1 MICCVGGG
9 RLRDKEVPNE
19 AKNCSDAG
27 QPLATIAIA
36 VVVIVLWPA
45 PDPLRN
51 AQTVYLDTGAAQGGH
66 GAAELED
73 GLGFVL
79 NDRNLVLVPDR
90 ASADAVIAVQSITV
104 NLGNVSVSLGQGGIT
119 GKVKAAC
126 GVTNQ
131 RSNKKYTMDLTVTVQ
146 NGTVSAKLVGRR
158 FWMFWK

>member
-1 MICCVGGG
+1 MKRRTAAMLG
-9 RLRDKEVPNE
+9 
-19 AKNCSDAG
+19 S
-27 QPLATIAIA
+27 LATIAIA
-36 VVVIVLWPA
+36 VAVIVLWPA

-51 AQTVYLDTGAAQGGH
+51 ARTVYLDAGAAQGGH

-104 NLGNVSVSLGQGGIT
+104 NLGDVSVSLDQGGIT

-126 GVTNQ
+126 EVTNL
-131 RSNKKYTMDLTVTVQ
+131 RNNRTYTMDLTVTVQ
-146 NGTVSAKLVGRR
+146 NDTVSAKLLGRK
-158 FWMFWK
+158 FWEFWK